1 MANKR
6 HKTEEIVTKLRQVG
20 AVVGQGMARI
30 DGIRE
35 VRITKQT
42 FYRCRKQKPWHGDCS
57 VQGTEASSEGKRT
70 APTRRIG
77 SELG

>member
-35 VRITKQT
+35 VRITNRSFIVIVSNT
-42 FYRCRKQKPWHGDCS
+42 VAWGLLSSRNRS
-57 VQGTEASSEGKRT
+57 VFRRRMNGSD
-70 APTRRIG
+70 APYQV
-77 SELG
+77 